1 MLFNSG
7 VFLFAFLPLALAAYF
22 ALGRFAGFRAA
33 CVALVVA
40 SLIYYAWWDPRFLLV
55 LVPATL
61 TNAALGYALCRGSGE
76 TKSRKLL
83 LWAGLAGNLAL
94 LGYFKYAGFLVANL
108 NAALGTHLGVAAG
121 ALPLGISFFIFQ
133 KIAFLVDAY
142 HGRVRHFRLLNFFL
156 FVMFFP
162 QLIAGPIVHHR
173 EVMPQFDRPE
183 VARFDAMNFAIG
195 LTVFAIGLFKKM
207 VIADGCALIADPVFD
222 AFAKG
227 QGVDAARAWAGA
239 LAYAFQLYFDFSG
252 YSDMAVGLAR
262 MFNVDLP
269 VNFNSP
275 YKAASIIDFWRR
287 WHMTLSRFLRD
298 YLYIPLGGN
307 RKGPA
312 RRYVNL
318 MITMLLGGLWHGANW
333 AFVLWG
339 GAHGLMLIVNHAW
352 LALKRALG
360 GTGPGNPATRL
371 VARSVTFLA
380 VVTAWVP
387 FRMVNLEGAGR
398 MLRQM
403 YLSPDLAI
411 RMGDFIAAQAAE
423 IGKLRH
429 ILAVTLRLEAPAG
442 FYKLEALDLAGP
454 WLLAAAL
461 VAFTFP
467 NVYQL
472 FERQAVARPAHS
484 EPPAADP
491 TRWRWSLSARWAL
504 ATSLLTATALMQLG
518 KITPFLY
525 FQF

>member
-7 VFLFAFLPLALAAYF
+7 VFIFAFLPLTLAAYF
-22 ALGRFAGFRAA
+22 ALGRFVGFRAA
-33 CVALVVA
+33 CGALVAA
-40 SLIYYAWWDPRFLLV
+40 SLVYYGWWDPKFLLV

-61 TNAALGYALCRGSGE
+61 VNAALGYALCRGSGE
-76 TKSRKLL
+76 TKHRKLL
-83 LWAGLAGNLAL
+83 LWAGLAGNLGL
-94 LGYFKYAGFLVANL
+94 LGYFKYAGFFVANL
-108 NAALGTHLGVAAG
+108 NSALGTHLSVAAT
-121 ALPLGISFFIFQ
+121 ALPLGISFFVFQ

-142 HGRVRHFRLLNFFL
+142 RGRVQSFRLLNFFL

-183 VARFDAMNFAIG
+183 VARFNAMNFAIG

-207 VIADGCALIADPVFD
+207 VIADNCALIADPVFD

-269 VNFNSP
+269 VNFNAP
-275 YKAASIIDFWRR
+275 YKAVNIIDFWRR

-307 RKGPA
+307 RKGPT
-312 RRYVNL
+312 RRYANL
-318 MITMLLGGLWHGANW
+318 MITMLLGGLWHGASW

-339 GAHGLMLIVNHAW
+339 AAHGLMLMINHAW
-352 LALKRALG
+352 LALKRSLG
-360 GTGPGNPATRL
+360 WTGEGGRATRL
-371 VARSVTFLA
+371 LARAVTFVA
-380 VVTAWVP
+380 VITAWVP
-387 FRMVNLEGAGR
+387 FRMVDLEGTGR
-398 MLRQM
+398 MLKQM
-403 YLSPDLAI
+403 YLAPDLVA
-411 RMGDFIAAQAAE
+411 RLTDFAAAQILE
-423 IGKLRH
+423 LGKLKH
-429 ILAVTLRLEAPAG
+429 IAAVTLRLEAPVG
-442 FYKLEALDLAGP
+442 FHRFESLDLAGL
-454 WLLAAAL
+454 WLLAVAM
-461 VAFTFP
+461 VAFALP

-472 FERQAVARPAHS
+472 FARHSVARPAHS
-484 EPPAADP
+484 EPPAADW
-491 TRWRWSLSARWAL
+491 TRWQWTPSTRWAL
-504 ATSLLTATALMQLG
+504 AASVLLAVALMQLG